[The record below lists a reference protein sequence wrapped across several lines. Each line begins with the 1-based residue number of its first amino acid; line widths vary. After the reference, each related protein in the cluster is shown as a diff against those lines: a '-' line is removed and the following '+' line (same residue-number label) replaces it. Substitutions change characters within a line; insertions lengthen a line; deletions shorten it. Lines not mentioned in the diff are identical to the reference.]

1 MPAPD
6 VNTYGRVMAL
16 LLDTLSMAHGRHMP
30 ASVTGKPLAVGG
42 TRAHAGATSSGCVV
56 TARSAFVE
64 MGMHLAGSRVVIQGF
79 GKVGGPL
86 AFLLRSEDPRV
97 GQEWVG
103 TGRTGR
109 WRLTNKK

>member
-1 MPAPD
+1 
-6 VNTYGRVMAL
+6 MAW

-56 TARSAFVE
+56 TARAAFVE
-64 MGMHLAGSRVVIQGF
+64 MGLPLAGRTVVLPGF

-86 AFLLRSEDPRV
+86 AFLLHSAGLRV
-97 GQEWVG
+97 VAVAAVSGAVLNDG
-103 TGRTGR
+103 GLDALG
-109 WRLTNKK
+109 L